1 MHRTTS
7 SNPDLRLLPM
17 SYVSWE
23 KSISPIRMDFS
34 FAQGL
39 HSTMSDSCLVSSGT
53 HEDRLENDIGL
64 THPIVYCFVGGQE
77 VK

>member
-23 KSISPIRMDFS
+23 KSISPTRMDFLC
-34 FAQGL
+34 AQGV
-39 HSTMSDSCLVSSGT
+39 HSIMSDSCLVSSGT
-53 HEDRLENDIGL
+53 HEDRLENDIDL
-64 THPIVYCFVGGQE
+64 THPAVY
-77 VK
+77 